1 MGMVRLLMPSE
12 GRIFMLMDGPIST
25 CICDG
30 MTLPNIWFSIPIPAS
45 PESDGSFR
53 IQPLVEAEGAGGPL
67 PVAAAFTLQDDFLAQ
82 CVGALFLLQG
92 IDVVG
97 GEVLVYVHA
106 VL

>member
-1 MGMVRLLMPSE
+1 MYLRWDDTAQHLVQHPHSG
-12 GRIFMLMDGPIST
+12 F
-25 CICDG
+25 
-30 MTLPNIWFSIPIPAS
+30 

-67 PVAAAFTLQDDFLAQ
+67 PAAAAFTLQDDFLAQ

>member
-45 PESDGSFR
+45 
-53 IQPLVEAEGAGGPL
+53 LKVTGAS
-67 PVAAAFTLQDDFLAQ
+67 VFS
-82 CVGALFLLQG
+82 
-92 IDVVG
+92 
-97 GEVLVYVHA
+97 HW
-106 VL
+106 